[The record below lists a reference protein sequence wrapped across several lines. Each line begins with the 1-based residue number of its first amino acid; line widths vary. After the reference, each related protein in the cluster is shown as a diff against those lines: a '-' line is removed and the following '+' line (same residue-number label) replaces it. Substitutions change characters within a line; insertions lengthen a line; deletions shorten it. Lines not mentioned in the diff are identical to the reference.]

1 MSSLTSTA
9 PPSTLAQ
16 PLPTTTTAAT
26 APSNGSPDHNPLLHP
41 VVKRVFAEDREY
53 RRYGQSVTPDGLR
66 DFLFLTDAD
75 AVLFDDVF
83 ARLRWGGLF
92 VYASSSRRRVVD
104 LAKKFDHDGFSLEE
118 PPAFVKKPLAWLPFW
133 GSKVHYFVARKVHLI
148 RPGEFTDRF
157 TYHLELCRHETPQ
170 DEDRVVCKRVPTL
183 ESVVSRLKKKFPDV
197 ATEVL
202 EKRAR
207 KFTERIFP
215 TFLTREAA
223 ILLILQ
229 EHLPSRYAHRVP
241 RVISMEKDIRGFVT
255 SFRMNWLRNGGR
267 PISQLEF
274 ALQAA
279 DLLRAVHDQAGVIH
293 LDLRLDNM
301 VVTEHGVG
309 FVDFGSAA
317 RVGENVGTNP
327 LVGSLYGEL
336 MRTSQIQRMLYSMT
350 QTGQVT
356 ASHFTRQHGKVDR
369 AIDLFYL
376 AVQLT
381 TPHANPDLA
390 GLIQYDPTSDMA
402 LAISELSRL
411 ILRPPDPND
420 TSHRSAKDILRS
432 LELIEQ
438 KLRRG
443 GWRALQPTP

>member
-1 MSSLTSTA
+1 MSTLSTPVPSSLT
-9 PPSTLAQ
+9 LAH
-16 PLPTTTTAAT
+16 PAAG
-26 APSNGSPDHNPLLHP
+26 SNGAFNHQNHPLLQP
-41 VVKRVFAEDREY
+41 VVRRVFAEDREF
-53 RRYGQSVTPDGLR
+53 RRYGHAATPDGLR
-66 DFLFLTDAD
+66 DFIFLTDGD
-75 AVLFDDVF
+75 TVLPDDVF
-83 ARLRWGGLF
+83 SHLRWGGLF
-92 VYASSSRRRVVD
+92 VFASSSRRRVAD
-104 LAKKFDHDGFSLEE
+104 LARKFDRDGFSLEE
-118 PPAFVKKPLAWLPFW
+118 RPGFVKKSRAWLPFF
-133 GSKVHYFVARKVHLI
+133 GSKIHYFVARKVHLI
-148 RPGEFTDRF
+148 RSGEFTDRF

-183 ESVVSRLKKKFPDV
+183 ESVVFRLKKRLPDV
-197 ATEVL
+197 PEEAL

-223 ILLILQ
+223 ILMILQ

-255 SFRMNWLRNGGR
+255 SFRMNWLRNGGQ

-279 DLLRAVHDQAGVIH
+279 DLLRAIHDQAGVIH

-301 VVTEHGVG
+301 VITEHGVG

-317 RVGENVGTNP
+317 RVGENVATNP
-327 LVGSLYGEL
+327 LVGTLYEEL
-336 MRTSQIQRMLYSMT
+336 MRTSQIQRMLYNMT
-350 QTGQVT
+350 QSGQVT
-356 ASHFTRQHGKVDR
+356 AQHFTTQHGKVDK

-376 AVQLT
+376 AVQFT

-390 GLIQYDPTSDMA
+390 GLIQYDPTSDSA
-402 LAISELSRL
+402 LALSELSRN
-411 ILRPPDPND
+411 ILRPHDPHD

-443 GWRALQPTP
+443 GWRAL